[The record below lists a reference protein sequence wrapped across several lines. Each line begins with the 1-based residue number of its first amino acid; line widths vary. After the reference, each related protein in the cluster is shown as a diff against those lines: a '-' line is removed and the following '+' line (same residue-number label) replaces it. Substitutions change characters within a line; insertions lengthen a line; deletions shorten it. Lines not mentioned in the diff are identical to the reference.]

1 MKIFI
6 GGSKMINSL
15 TTEFTNELD
24 RICSE
29 GHEILIGDCFGVDLL
44 VQKSLSERGYTNVTV
59 YVSGDK
65 VRCNYGNFPV
75 KHIPVSEDVSGFEFR
90 RQKDIAMAQDADCGL
105 MLWDGRSRGTA
116 ANIVELKAMHKE
128 VVVYESSP
136 ARSVLG
142 D

>member
-15 TTEFTNELD
+15 TTEFINKLD

-29 GHEILIGDCFGVDLL
+29 GHKILIGDCFGVDLL
-44 VQKSLSERGYTNVTV
+44 VQKFLSERSYTNVTV

-75 KHIPVSEDVSGFEFR
+75 KHIAVKSGITGFEFR
-90 RQKDIAMAQDADCGL
+90 RQKDIAMAQDADFGL

-116 ANIVELKAMHKE
+116 ANIADLKAMHKE
-128 VVVYESSP
+128 VVVYESSQ
-136 ARSVLG
+136 ARSILG

>member
-1 MKIFI
+1 MKVFI

-15 TTEFTNELD
+15 TDEFTNELD

-29 GHEILIGDCFGVDLL
+29 GHEILIGDCFGVDIL
-44 VQKSLSERGYTNVTV
+44 VQKYLSERGYTNVTV

-75 KHIPVSEDVSGFEFR
+75 KHIPFAEDVSGFEFR
-90 RQKDIAMAQDADCGL
+90 RQKDIAMARDADYGL
-105 MLWDGRSRGTA
+105 MLWDSRSRGTA
-116 ANIVELKAMHKE
+116 ANIADLKAMHKE
-128 VVVYESSP
+128 VKVYESSP

>member
-1 MKIFI
+1 
-6 GGSKMINSL
+6 MINSL

-65 VRCNYGNFPV
+65 VRCNYGGFTV
-75 KHIPVSEDVSGFEFR
+75 KHIPVKSGISGFEFR
-90 RQKDIAMAQDADCGL
+90 RLKDIAMAKDADCGL

-116 ANIVELKAMHKE
+116 ANTTDLKAMHKE
-128 VVVYESSP
+128 VKVYESSP
-136 ARSVLG
+136 ARSILG

>member
-1 MKIFI
+1 MKDFI
-6 GGSKMINSL
+6 GGSKMVNSL
-15 TTEFTNELD
+15 TYEFINELD

-44 VQKSLSERGYTNVTV
+44 VQKYLNERGYTNVTV

-65 VRCNYGNFPV
+65 VRCNYGDFPV
-75 KHIPVSEDVSGFEFR
+75 KHIQVSEDVSGFDFR
-90 RQKDIAMAQDADCGL
+90 RQKDIAMARDADCGL
-105 MLWDGRSRGTA
+105 MLWDSKSRGTA
-116 ANIVELKAMHKE
+116 ANIAELKAMHKE

-136 ARSVLG
+136 AWSILG